1 MLSNLY
7 SICTFCIM
15 IQLVKRF
22 SILES
27 ENKLKYRVKFF
38 IHEARWSNQEQV
50 ENLVILDW
58 MTVSVFVAIN

>member
-1 MLSNLY
+1 
-7 SICTFCIM
+7 M
-15 IQLVKRF
+15 I
-22 SILES
+22 
-27 ENKLKYRVKFF
+27 VKFF